1 MFGITEVS
9 IKVIP
14 PVYHCTR
21 VHQFPASLLV
31 LGTSPIIIPR
41 TRVYILIAVVP
52 KHFCCVKAE
61 GLEQP
66 GSGNY
71 ISHEIRNSW
80 IRPCTLSLRNFRPLD
95 EGMRGLDCASPC
107 FPIEYHHPV
116 DRSSRGCRWKYPRT
130 RVRELQRRAKWMD
143 KDEVERTRD
152 KTGELR

>member
-107 FPIEYHHPV
+107 FPIEYSTTLWIVQVAVV
-116 DRSSRGCRWKYPRT
+116 DGNIQGHGLGNFKGGQNGWIKTKWSALEIR
-130 RVRELQRRAKWMD
+130 REN
-143 KDEVERTRD
+143 
-152 KTGELR
+152 

>member
-1 MFGITEVS
+1 MFGIKEVS

-80 IRPCTLSLRNFRPLD
+80 IRPCTL
-95 EGMRGLDCASPC
+95 
-107 FPIEYHHPV
+107 HHPV

-143 KDEVERTRD
+143 KDEVEHTRD

>member
-1 MFGITEVS
+1 M
-9 IKVIP
+9 
-14 PVYHCTR
+14 YHCTR

-95 EGMRGLDCASPC
+95 EGMRGLDCASP
-107 FPIEYHHPV
+107 FSDRILHHPV
-116 DRSSRGCRWKYPRT
+116 DRGFQVAVVDGNIQGHGLGNFKGGQNGWIKTKWSTLEIR
-130 RVRELQRRAKWMD
+130 REN
-143 KDEVERTRD
+143 
-152 KTGELR
+152 